1 MSHPS
6 QTPPIFA
13 ASAQD
18 ILWRLQGRQ
27 EGEAAR
33 LRLEAEELLSAFLEW
48 PESPPI
54 PAVRLMTIN
63 RLFSLYRE
71 VLDYVGKK

>member
-1 MSHPS
+1 MSS
-6 QTPPIFA
+6 QTTPLFA

-18 ILWRLQGRQ
+18 IIWRLRGRQ
-27 EGEAAR
+27 TEEAGR

-48 PESPPI
+48 PESTPTPT
-54 PAVRLMTIN
+54 VRLTTIN
-63 RLFSLYRE
+63 RLFMLYRE